1 MEFAM
6 KPSLLI
12 AEGDTELRE
21 LYGKFLAE
29 RSYNVAT
36 AADGL
41 ECLEKLR
48 RLRPEVLVL
57 DRDLRWGGGDGVLAC
72 LREGGAVSSVA
83 VVLTTTA
90 GPLPDVVEDIEPPV
104 VRFLHK
110 PFPLM
115 TLLETVRAAV
125 ARKGA
130 AGPFHLDRGPTC
142 SELFIG

>member
-1 MEFAM
+1 MESLM

-21 LYGKFLAE
+21 LYGKFFAE
-29 RSYNVAT
+29 RSYDVAT

-48 RLRPEVLVL
+48 WRMPAVLVL
-57 DRDLRWGGGDGVLAC
+57 DRGLRWGGGDGVLAW

-83 VVLTTTA
+83 VVLTTAA
-90 GPLPDVVEDIEPPV
+90 GSVSDVAEDIGPPV
-104 VRFLHK
+104 VRFLPK
-110 PFPLM
+110 PFALM
-115 TLLETVRAAV
+115 TLLETVRSAV
-125 ARKGA
+125 ARKGGA
-130 AGPFHLDRGPTC
+130 EPSNLNGGTTC